1 MTENSD
7 LEKRLRALER
17 RHDKTRDWLIDA
29 LTLATAL
36 LMAGAFNDY
45 YKPASGIYTFIV
57 VFAISYGVAK
67 RLNRWLMQ
75 D

>member
-7 LEKRLRALER
+7 LEKRLSDLER
-17 RHDKTRDWLIDA
+17 RHDRTRECLIDA
-29 LTLATAL
+29 LALAAAL

-45 YKPASGIYTFIV
+45 YKPASGIYTYIV
-57 VFAISYGVAK
+57 VFAICYRAAK
-67 RLNRWLMQ
+67 RLNRWLMK

>member
-7 LEKRLRALER
+7 LEKRLSALER
-17 RHDKTRDWLIDA
+17 RHDKTRECLNDA
-29 LTLATAL
+29 LALATAL

-57 VFAISYGVAK
+57 VFAIGYNVAK
-67 RLNRWLMQ
+67 RLNRWLMK